1 MRLFVPPSSARV
13 TAIAVAR
20 QHPVLGGSALVALL
34 LAVALITFLLRPFD
48 SGAVQDPTISLDMVP
63 SDNTYDDTTN
73 TMTVVFNPNTDFC
86 LASPTANPATHLHQ
100 GHLIIQNVEDLV
112 GWQVRLNYDGGKM
125 RPQSQNVTPFT
136 DNTTTQG
143 VGFTNLPID
152 QVSSLH
158 RDLTA
163 AAAIPPQAPGPQ
175 TALLGAVYNADAN
188 AAVSSDTPPKSTPDD
203 TSYSAPNGGVLSQ
216 ISLQVVSDQTGQ
228 TLYMDLSDDQPNPPG
243 SVAVTFTGAGT
254 ETIALAETAL
264 GDGLHVEG
272 GTCPPPTQPPT
283 PSPTPTQGPGATP
296 TPTPSAGG
304 GPTACKCFKPELDS
318 RYCQQGTGS
327 IDDQMMTTSCAPD
340 ASPASHP
347 DIVGSFDLGLGPD
360 NQAGTPDDTGDYNFA
375 GVVNLS
381 PTVPDDNAVPV
392 GAVLGR
398 LGSQPIIGVVNN
410 PCNNSQLRVPFTFM
424 KGTTDINYTVEPRPF
439 GETNDLAIMAGDNP
453 PYSGQQDVKPAPAV
467 THYPSFLNAIF
478 DPDWVDY
485 GPDRIAGNGDDNNGP
500 QPPIRPIF
508 RVVGTTPIPSAGNLW
523 VILQVLVFD
532 KGTKLPNLPP
542 FDPAYGYPEVTV
554 LQQSS
559 SASGSATPPAP
570 SAVTDFCSPLRT
582 VSVSYGVTHDN
593 PDTPG
598 NEGGIPV
605 RTLLAAG
612 THITT
617 FGYYTSLRD
626 ADGDGYENSLDT
638 CPLTPDTV
646 WNPRGPAEVG
656 DSDTFFGFPAPDGIP
671 DSCDPTPNE
680 PTGGP
685 LANQPTD
692 HDGDGF
698 LNRGDNCP
706 LVANPDQRDTDRNG
720 QGEEIGDGIGDA
732 CDPNPN
738 TPDGAEIVCIKA
750 GTVTSGGDPNV
761 AYSPCQTELPPII
774 GGTPT
779 PPPTPNYGPGSSHPL
794 AASRVLDTRSGPSTD
809 PIGKIG
815 PERTLAVHVTGAGGV
830 PASGVSAVVLNVT
843 VTEPTEVS
851 FLTVFPSPG
860 SLPLTTVPFP
870 STSNLNFAAGQ
881 TIANLVIVP
890 VGSDGNVVVYNRA
903 GSVHVIFDVAGW
915 FTGT

>member
-1 MRLFVPPSSARV
+1 MRLFVPLSSARV

-20 QHPVLGGSALVALL
+20 QHPVIGGSALVALL
-34 LAVALITFLLRPFD
+34 LAAALITFLLRPFD
-48 SGAVQDPTISLDMVP
+48 SGAVQNPTVSLDMVP
-63 SDNTYDDTTN
+63 GDNTYDETTN
-73 TMTVVFNPNTDFC
+73 TMTVVFNPDTDFC
-86 LASPTANPATHLHQ
+86 LASSTANPATHLHQ
-100 GHLIIQNVEDLV
+100 SHLIIQNVEDLV
-112 GWQVRLNYDGGKM
+112 GWQIRLNYDGGKM
-125 RPQSQNVTPFT
+125 RPLNQNVIPFD
-136 DNTTTQG
+136 DNTKTQG

-158 RDLTA
+158 RDITA
-163 AAAIPPQAPGPQ
+163 AAAIPPQASGPQ

-188 AAVSSDTPPKSTPDD
+188 AAVSPDTPPKSTPDD

-216 ISLQVVSDQTGQ
+216 INLQVVGDQTGQ
-228 TLYMDLSDDQPNPPG
+228 TLYVDLSDDQPNPPG

-254 ETIALAETAL
+254 TDTIALAETAL

-272 GTCPPPTQPPT
+272 GTCPPPTEPPT

-296 TPTPSAGG
+296 TPTPSGGG
-304 GPTACKCFKPELDS
+304 GPPSCKCFKPEFNAT
-318 RYCQQGTGS
+318 YCRSGSGDIDNQQ
-327 IDDQMMTTSCAPD
+327 MTVRCDPD
-340 ASPASHP
+340 ASAGAHP
-347 DIVGSFDLGLGPD
+347 DVVGRFGLGLGPD
-360 NQAGTPDDTGDYNFA
+360 GQAGTPDDTNDY
-375 GVVNLS
+375 GVGGAVALS
-381 PTVPDDNAVPV
+381 PSAPPDDTAIPV
-392 GAVLGR
+392 GAILGR
-398 LGSQPIIGVVNN
+398 LGTQPNQGLVDN
-410 PCNNSQLRVPFTFM
+410 PCSNSQLRVPFTLM
-424 KGTTDINYTVEPRPF
+424 KGTTDINDTVQPQPF
-439 GETNDLAIMAGDNP
+439 GTSNDLAIMAGDNP
-453 PYSGQQDVKPAPAV
+453 PYNGAQDVKPAPAV
-467 THYPSFLNAIF
+467 TKYPSFLNAIF
-478 DPDWVDY
+478 DPDWVDF

-500 QPPIRPIF
+500 QPPIKPLF
-508 RVVGTTPIPSAGNLW
+508 RAVGVTAIAPAGNLW
-523 VILQVLVFD
+523 TIFQVLVFD
-532 KGTKLPNLPP
+532 KGTQLPGLPA
-542 FDPAYGYPEVTV
+542 FDPAYGYPEVSV

-559 SASGSATPPAP
+559 AARSATPRAP
-570 SAVTDFCSPLRT
+570 SAITDTCSPQKE

-598 NEGGIPV
+598 NEGGIPL
-605 RTLLAAG
+605 RTMLGAG
-612 THITT
+612 TSTT
-617 FGYYTSLRD
+617 SIAHYTSQRD
-626 ADGDGYENSLDT
+626 ADGDGYENALDP

-646 WNPRGPAEVG
+646 WNPRGPADVG
-656 DSDTFFGFPAPDGIP
+656 DSDQFGGTPAPDGIP

-680 PTGGP
+680 ATAGP
-685 LANQPTD
+685 PANQPTD

-706 LVANPDQRDTDRNG
+706 IVANSDQRDTDY
-720 QGEEIGDGIGDA
+720 DDIGDA

-779 PPPTPNYGPGSSHPL
+779 PPPTPNYGPGSYHPL
-794 AASRVLDTRSGPSTD
+794 AAARILDTRSGPSTD